1 MDLLVCTFFLKNGNF
16 FTDYLFFRLKQ
27 SKICYVYNK
36 NCINGQIIV
45 L

>member
-16 FTDYLFFRLKQ
+16 FTKTLSLGIKQ